1 MTGSRTCSSLRMTQ
15 TLRRRA
21 VIAFLLSVLMS
32 GGASRCAAAQTAS
45 GGSPLSR
52 LSYAGTELAPVTVD
66 PAHVDIG
73 VTVDLAG
80 DRPMASYMAAR
91 PRGLPALQRTPAG
104 AWVAWDQQTQ
114 SLIDNRFAWSGGHL
128 IFAVN
133 GANFRAQSFP
143 IALEIAYRTPAGVK
157 FGVLT
162 MTSKR

>member
-32 GGASRCAAAQTAS
+32 GTSRWAASQTAS
-45 GGSPLSR
+45 GGSALSR

-91 PRGLPALQRTPAG
+91 PRGLPALQRTPTGVWA
-104 AWVAWDQQTQ
+104 AWDQQTQ

-128 IFAVN
+128 VFAVN

-162 MTSKR
+162 VTSKR

>member
-1 MTGSRTCSSLRMTQ
+1 MTGSQTCSSLRMTQ
-15 TLRRRA
+15 KLRRRA

-32 GGASRCAAAQTAS
+32 GGTSRWAASQTAP
-45 GGSPLSR
+45 GTAALPR
-52 LSYAGTELAPVTVD
+52 LSYAGTELTPVTVD
-66 PAHVDIG
+66 PANVDIG

-91 PRGLPALQRTPAG
+91 PRGLPALQRTPTG
-104 AWVAWDQQTQ
+104 VWVAWDQKTQ
-114 SLIDNRFAWSGGHL
+114 SLVDNRFAWSGGHL
-128 IFAVN
+128 VFAVN
-133 GANFRAQSFP
+133 GANFRGQSFP

>member
-21 VIAFLLSVLMS
+21 VIAFPLSVLMS
-32 GGASRCAAAQTAS
+32 GTSRWAASQTAL
-45 GGSPLSR
+45 GTAALPR

-91 PRGLPALQRTPAG
+91 PRGLPALQRTPTGVWA
-104 AWVAWDQQTQ
+104 AWDQQTQ

-128 IFAVN
+128 VFAVN

-162 MTSKR
+162 VTSKR

>member
-1 MTGSRTCSSLRMTQ
+1 MTGSQTRSSLRMTQ
-15 TLRRRA
+15 KLRRRA
-21 VIAFLLSVLMS
+21 VIAFPLSALMS
-32 GGASRCAAAQTAS
+32 GTSRRAASQTTPDTGAL
-45 GGSPLSR
+45 PR
-52 LSYAGTELAPVTVD
+52 LLYAGTELAPVTVD

-143 IALEIAYRTPAGVK
+143 IALEIGYRTPAGVK